1 MLSHFPKN
9 HRLRGFYRLLAF
21 VAGAYC
27 LLFGIVGIMRTH
39 GAGVFAI
46 GPHRALGLKTN
57 LAFSTLSIVIGVV
70 TIGAT
75 VIGRNVDRNL
85 NIILGPGFIAVGIL
99 MMALMQT
106 NANILNFS
114 MSTCIVSFVIGLVFL
129 ISGFYGE
136 VAHPSAAEAEERFRH
151 NAPDPERLP
160 HP

>member
-1 MLSHFPKN
+1 MVSHFPKN

-21 VAGAYC
+21 VAGGYC
-27 LLFGIVGIMRTH
+27 LVFGIVGIVRTRA
-39 GAGVFAI
+39 AGLFDI
-46 GPHRALGLKTN
+46 GPHWALGLKTN
-57 LAFSTLSIVIGVV
+57 LAFSILSIVIGVIA
-70 TIGAT
+70 IGAT

-136 VAHPSAAEAEERFRH
+136 VAHPAAAAAEERFRH
-151 NAPDPERLP
+151 NAPDPERLR